1 MYILETNSFKY
12 YLGER
17 LLFKLPALKLHTK
30 SRIGLIGLDG
40 SGKTTLL
47 ELLAGIRPIPAAA
60 KIICKTTMTILPQL
74 KERLSKSGGETT
86 QAYILQALKQQS
98 GLLLADEPT
107 NNLDMD
113 HLLWLEKELRH
124 YSGALILVSHDR
136 DFLDAL
142 CNEIWALDD
151 KQLQIYQG
159 NYSNYQQ
166 QKIISEKTHDQAYR
180 KYIMQKTHLETAF
193 SAKQQQAQKAVKT
206 TKISLSEAR
215 ITGAKPYFAKKQ
227 KKLQQTGQSLLT
239 RLDKLKQI
247 EKRQSLPII
256 KMNLLSSKLWQGQIL
271 VRAHNWSYIIDKK
284 PLWQT
289 VSFSVKSG
297 DKLAIIGP
305 NGCGKTTLLKQFLKA
320 HNKHLPN
327 VQIAGGAKIGYFSQD
342 IDILDPDKNL
352 LRNLQSTSSQS
363 EALLRTVLIRL
374 RFKRKDFFKPI
385 QLLSGGEKVKAALA
399 KILVS
404 DCNVLMLDEP
414 TNHLDLDAV
423 TALEELLCNY
433 PGTLIFTTHDRRL
446 LKAIAKNLLVFDGT
460 KLNFFPGPYD
470 DYSNKQI
477 STEYIE
483 ATADILLIENKL
495 AEIISRLSL
504 NPTEKLEAEF
514 QSLLAKKRLLLSKQS
529 S

>member
-30 SRIGLIGLDG
+30 SRIGLIGLNG

-142 CNEIWALDD
+142 CNEIWALED

-239 RLDKLKQI
+239 GL
-247 EKRQSLPII
+247 
-256 KMNLLSSKLWQGQIL
+256 
-271 VRAHNWSYIIDKK
+271 
-284 PLWQT
+284 
-289 VSFSVKSG
+289 

-320 HNKHLPN
+320 QNKHLPN

-374 RFKRKDFFKPI
+374 RFKREDFFKPI
-385 QLLSGGEKVKAALA
+385 QLLSGGEKAKAALA

-477 STEYIE
+477 STEYTE

>member
-30 SRIGLIGLDG
+30 SRIGLIGLNG

-289 VSFSVKSG
+289 
-297 DKLAIIGP
+297 A
-305 NGCGKTTLLKQFLKA
+305 
-320 HNKHLPN
+320 
-327 VQIAGGAKIGYFSQD
+327 
-342 IDILDPDKNL
+342 
-352 LRNLQSTSSQS
+352 
-363 EALLRTVLIRL
+363 
-374 RFKRKDFFKPI
+374 
-385 QLLSGGEKVKAALA
+385 
-399 KILVS
+399 
-404 DCNVLMLDEP
+404 
-414 TNHLDLDAV
+414 
-423 TALEELLCNY
+423 
-433 PGTLIFTTHDRRL
+433 
-446 LKAIAKNLLVFDGT
+446 
-460 KLNFFPGPYD
+460 
-470 DYSNKQI
+470 
-477 STEYIE
+477 
-483 ATADILLIENKL
+483 
-495 AEIISRLSL
+495 SR
-504 NPTEKLEAEF
+504 
-514 QSLLAKKRLLLSKQS
+514 
-529 S
+529 

>member
-30 SRIGLIGLDG
+30 SRIGLIGLNG

-124 YSGALILVSHDR
+124 NSGALILVSHDR

-142 CNEIWALDD
+142 CNEIWALED

-247 EKRQSLPII
+247 ENPDSHGQRKYVDKRFALAAVPQHDGENNDYRRDKSDINGQRHIHTEQRNQENTGFLLGPVKLNDLFFLKHQALYQQDRGADQNAHQADARNDPGAGSAGVKHGETHPAWHRKQHENAENPHNNAGPEIRFYL
-256 KMNLLSSKLWQGQIL
+256 KLHNLLHPFCGFTA
-271 VRAHNWSYIIDKK
+271 VR
-284 PLWQT
+284 
-289 VSFSVKSG
+289 
-297 DKLAIIGP
+297 
-305 NGCGKTTLLKQFLKA
+305 
-320 HNKHLPN
+320 
-327 VQIAGGAKIGYFSQD
+327 
-342 IDILDPDKNL
+342 
-352 LRNLQSTSSQS
+352 S
-363 EALLRTVLIRL
+363 EARTRRVPSHSPR
-374 RFKRKDFFKPI
+374 
-385 QLLSGGEKVKAALA
+385 
-399 KILVS
+399 
-404 DCNVLMLDEP
+404 
-414 TNHLDLDAV
+414 
-423 TALEELLCNY
+423 
-433 PGTLIFTTHDRRL
+433 PGTPARHLCRAR
-446 LKAIAKNLLVFDGT
+446 
-460 KLNFFPGPYD
+460 
-470 DYSNKQI
+470 SC
-477 STEYIE
+477 
-483 ATADILLIENKL
+483 
-495 AEIISRLSL
+495 
-504 NPTEKLEAEF
+504 
-514 QSLLAKKRLLLSKQS
+514 
-529 S
+529 